1 MTAPTSWSEPAA
13 AGEVSCVVRSDVE
26 VCADVVRRTEVL
38 LAIVVL
44 EIVVVGFADVVLGFA
59 DVLLGFAEVAV
70 VRTDVALGFAD
81 VAVGFADAELGFDV
95 LCAIGGLR
103 RTDVGW
109 TAVLPVGGAICSAPA
124 DGDRAV
130 VRPEFG
136 ADAAI
141 FGCAGAA
148 APDDRPAE
156 ELASD
161 AGNPAVETA
170 GEPAFWLPRSRPSV
184 RKATRIAATAT
195 ASAPATS
202 APIRRCCLGSVAG
215 VADIR
220 STGSG
225 AGGTGTATT
234 SAVGPSS
241 ARARSC
247 FATSCMGGRSTA
259 SGANIRTSRGVSWPL
274 RRGGNDCPD
283 ATRCSSAIGFW
294 SAPNGGEPSSA
305 V

>member
-1 MTAPTSWSEPAA
+1 MIAPTSWSDPDAG
-13 AGEVSCVVRSDVE
+13 GEVPCVVRSDVV
-26 VCADVVRRTEVL
+26 VCTDVARRAEVL

-44 EIVVVGFADVVLGFA
+44 EIVVVGFADVALGFA
-59 DVLLGFAEVAV
+59 DVLLGFGEVA
-70 VRTDVALGFAD
+70 L
-81 VAVGFADAELGFDV
+81 GFADAELGFDV

-103 RTDVGW
+103 WTDVGW

-130 VRPEFG
+130 VRPEFS

-141 FGCAGAA
+141 FGCAGTA

-220 STGSG
+220 ST
-225 AGGTGTATT
+225 
-234 SAVGPSS
+234 
-241 ARARSC
+241 
-247 FATSCMGGRSTA
+247 
-259 SGANIRTSRGVSWPL
+259 
-274 RRGGNDCPD
+274 
-283 ATRCSSAIGFW
+283 
-294 SAPNGGEPSSA
+294 
-305 V
+305 